1 MGGTGMS
8 FSHITA
14 VRRRLVPAYLIALI
28 PALVLATAAL
38 SQEKA
43 APRPPTPLLDAD
55 STEWQDLFDGRTL
68 EGWKQIDYFQPGKV
82 EVKDGTLVIG
92 QGMPFTGIAWTSN
105 VFRINFEIE
114 LEAKRSAGHDFFCGL
129 TVPFKDS
136 HCSLIVGGWGGGMF
150 GISSIDGFDASEN
163 QTGSF
168 LELKDNKWYRIRL
181 RVSSRKLEAWLD
193 GEKLIDQDVHGCV
206 VSLRPGDI
214 ERCVPLGLATWET
227 EGTVCNIRIRKL
239 SDEEIEELSGDE

>member
-1 MGGTGMS
+1 MNSIQAAHPTRPATPKCLLTLALGLLTV
-8 FSHITA
+8 TA
-14 VRRRLVPAYLIALI
+14 VYGEDKAPARA
-28 PALVLATAAL
+28 
-38 SQEKA
+38 
-43 APRPPTPLLDAD
+43 PTPLLDAD

-68 EGWKQIDYFQPGKV
+68 EGWKQIDFFQPGKV
-82 EVKDGTLVIG
+82 QVKNKTIVIG
-92 QGMPFTGIAWTSN
+92 EGMPFTGIVWTSN

-114 LEAKRSAGHDFFCGL
+114 LEAMRSSGHDFFCGL

-168 LELKDNKWYRIRL
+168 LELKNNKWYRIRL
-181 RVSSRKLEAWLD
+181 RVSERKLEAWMD

-214 ERCVPLGLATWET
+214 ERCVPLGFSTWET
-227 EGTVCNIRIRKL
+227 EATLCNIRVRKL
-239 SDEEIEELSGDE
+239 SDEEIKELSGDE

>member
-1 MGGTGMS
+1 MNS
-8 FSHITA
+8 PRTA
-14 VRRRLVPAYLIALI
+14 PSRYRLVAIPLLALLLAAITITTARPEDKPAT
-28 PALVLATAAL
+28 PA
-38 SQEKA
+38 
-43 APRPPTPLLDAD
+43 PTPLLDAD

-82 EVKDGTLVIG
+82 RVKDNAIVVG
-92 QGMPFTGIAWTSN
+92 QGMPFTGITWTSN

-168 LELKDNKWYRIRL
+168 LELKDKKWYRIRL
-181 RVSSRKLEAWLD
+181 RMTARKIEAWMD
-193 GEKLIDQDVHGCV
+193 GEKLIDQDVHGNV

-214 ERCVPLGLATWET
+214 ERCVPLGFATWET
-227 EGTVCNIRIRKL
+227 EGTLRDIRIRKL
-239 SDEEIEELSGDE
+239 SDKEIKELGEDE